1 MIGKKKAAFLLSIL
15 LFACTPMTEQ
25 EAETILQDITNKVEQ
40 EEDISGDFSIMEA
53 KDYFVKKKN
62 KTKAAL
68 ACYYCGLVHSQRK
81 EDNEAI
87 KVLIDAETYT
97 IQTKN
102 YNLLVS
108 IYYQMGKMYQNTVM
122 PEQSVEKLQLAI
134 KTIQKYS
141 VISKEEF
148 DIYNTLALSYRMLEE
163 NDSATEYFHRALQ
176 NAVQQND
183 SVNQSLTL
191 RNIGGFNLVDGM
203 IDSARVYLFKS
214 IDVNNDIG
222 QTMYYNL
229 AKLYFAEEKKDSGY
243 HYINNSL
250 ILAGKEGDDILC
262 SNLYRFLFNMEKD
275 AGNYQK
281 AIEYQDLYTYYLG
294 HVLRDKQQNDLII
307 SEKRYKYE
315 QAQNQNKQLLIER
328 QYIMLVV
335 LLLLILI
342 ISVTFYFTW
351 RQNKQKAHLLEMEKA
366 SLEAEQQIQSLQNMA
381 AGFNEKERSLR
392 MELLSHF
399 DILKKVALLKEDE
412 QLNDKTGYKRSPMER
427 INEIFYGAKG
437 FDWDLFFDSMR
448 SSALY
453 KTVFF
458 SINEKL
464 SFQQLD
470 IIDQRVCYLTCMD
483 FSNSEIATLLVCSLR
498 TIEQRK
504 TNLRKKLNIPN
515 KEDLRKHLI

>member
-1 MIGKKKAAFLLSIL
+1 MVGKKKAAYLLCIL
-15 LFACTPMTEQ
+15 LFACTPMTKR
-25 EAETILQDITNKVEQ
+25 EAETILQDIANKVEH
-40 EEDISGDFSIMEA
+40 EEDISGNFSIMDA
-53 KDYFVKKKN
+53 RDYFVKTKN
-62 KTKAAL
+62 KPKAAL
-68 ACYYCGLVHSQRK
+68 AFYYCGLVHSQRK

-87 KVLIDAETYT
+87 KALIDAEHYT

-102 YNLLVS
+102 YSLLVS

-122 PEQSVEKLQLAI
+122 SEQSVEKLQLAL
-134 KTIQKYS
+134 KTIQKYY
-141 VISKEEF
+141 VVSKEEF
-148 DIYNTLALSYRMLEE
+148 DIYNTLALSYRMLGD
-163 NDSATEYFHRALQ
+163 NDNSTEYFHKALQ

-183 SVNQSLTL
+183 LAKQSLTL
-191 RNIGGFNLVDGM
+191 RNIGGFNLMDGM
-203 IDSARVYLFKS
+203 VDSARVYLFKS
-214 IDVNNDIG
+214 LDVNNDIG
-222 QTMYYNL
+222 GTMYYNL
-229 AKLYFAEEKKDSGY
+229 AKLYFAEGKKDSTF
-243 HYINNSL
+243 HCINTSL
-250 ILAGKEGDDILC
+250 MLAKKENDDILC
-262 SNLYRFLFNMEKD
+262 SNLYRFLFSIEKD

-315 QAQNQNKQLLIER
+315 QAQNRNKQLLIER
-328 QYIMLVV
+328 QYILLVV
-335 LLLLILI
+335 LLLLVVM

-366 SLEAEQQIQSLQNMA
+366 SLEAEQQIQTLQNMA

-453 KTVFF
+453 KNVFF
-458 SINEKL
+458 NINEKR
-464 SFQQLD
+464 SFQLLD
-470 IIDQRVCYLTCMD
+470 VFDQRVCYLTCMD

-504 TNLRKKLNIPN
+504 TNLRKKLDIPN
-515 KEDLRKHLI
+515 KEDLRKYLI